1 MGRVLDLEVSSLNIA
16 IEKGGIGV
24 FQKAAALVLL
34 VLGMGTIILGLV
46 IGSRPDPV
54 SYQHVGQEPVARFII
69 ARDGTGYL
77 QMVGDPTIYIVNT
90 NLFSPKIDSQWLFS
104 QGYQQVGVV
113 YNKNQIIDVHA
124 KAKDTGESIKGEGY
138 RIVSITFMNDAGAQ
152 QIYNTEEYMLH
163 PDDYDLDYWPIGLAV
178 IGIGIILI
186 RASAGLSQFEEE
198 GAPSYLNV
206 ALDKPLAYSGRQK
219 S

>member
-1 MGRVLDLEVSSLNIA
+1 
-16 IEKGGIGV
+16 V
-24 FQKAAALVLL
+24 FQKAAVLVLL
-34 VLGMGTIILGLV
+34 VLGMGIIILGLV
-46 IGSRPDPV
+46 IGSRPDTIA
-54 SYQHVGQEPVARFII
+54 YQQVGQEPVARFVI

-90 NLFSPKIDSQWLFS
+90 NLFSPKIDSHWLFS
-104 QGYQQVGVV
+104 QGYQRIGVV
-113 YNKNQIIDVHA
+113 YDKNQIIRVHA
-124 KAKDTGESIKGEGY
+124 KARDTGENIQGEGY
-138 RIVSITFMNDAGAQ
+138 CIVSITFMNDAGAQ

-186 RASAGLSQFEEE
+186 RASAGLSHLKEEP
-198 GAPSYLNV
+198 ASYLDV
-206 ALDKPLAYSGRQK
+206 TFDGSLAYSGRQK